1 MFKWLK
7 KHRDTFRKEG
17 GMQEKIES
25 INRKNE
31 VADKILNSPMKE
43 LHLRENRRGQIP
55 IYFRDRRIHVPQER
69 TA

>member
-1 MFKWLK
+1 MLNWFK

-17 GMQEKIES
+17 GMQEKIDS

-31 VADKILNSPMKE
+31 VADKILNGPMKE
-43 LHLRENRRGQIP
+43 LHLRENRMMQVP
-55 IYFRDRRIHVPQER
+55 IYFKDRRSHVPQER